1 MSELRWGDVLCAA
14 IDACC
19 AAGPGKPVS
28 ASDLP
33 TLIPELL
40 SVRGDMESA
49 YSPCPSPSHRRTRD
63 E

>member
-14 IDACC
+14 IDACL
-19 AAGPGKPVS
+19 AAGPNKLVS

-33 TLIPELL
+33 TLIPEIL

-49 YSPCPSPSHRRTRD
+49 YSPCPSPRRTRD